1 MADPL
6 HSSRLS
12 LRHDSNEKPHGAW
25 WPASR
30 ILSEQL
36 TNLFDVWPTDRGRIA
51 RILYSSPDWDDRP
64 HAVQVAGR
72 RVKSGTF
79 PRDDTHELT
88 LVLQDGQR
96 QVITVIP
103 PDTSPASAKKLLDN
117 AGE

>member
-1 MADPL
+1 
-6 HSSRLS
+6 
-12 LRHDSNEKPHGAW
+12 
-25 WPASR
+25 
-30 ILSEQL
+30 
-36 TNLFDVWPTDRGRIA
+36 
-51 RILYSSPDWDDRP
+51 
-64 HAVQVAGR
+64 
-72 RVKSGTF
+72 VKSGTF